1 MAQVTVTI
9 EVQTIS
15 NQHGYIKGW
24 ETFQFKGENRNR
36 LWTIW
41 TKDIGNLNE
50 HDVITVNGDLSTKA
64 ATYVPKNATEAKQ
77 IVEHSL
83 NNVAIGLVSAGTN
96 SGTNSGTN
104 TGTQVRNASDIL
116 TQKTDTDPI
125 DMPF

>member
-1 MAQVTVTI
+1 MAEVNVII

-15 NQHGYIKGW
+15 EQHGYIKGW
-24 ETFQFKGENRNR
+24 ETFHFKGDKRNR

-41 TKDIGNLNE
+41 TRDTMYNE
-50 HDVITVNGDLSTKA
+50 HDILQITGELSTKA

-83 NNVAIGLVSAGTN
+83 NEVTIVNKSVPPT
-96 SGTNSGTN
+96 
-104 TGTQVRNASDIL
+104 TQVRNAADIL